1 MKKWIVLF
9 FISSLIAGCSQGGA
23 KEDYKGASPENDM
36 NHDMSGMEGMM
47 NDHMNHDSPL
57 PLKDSKGLNELP
69 IPPLLQKSTTENV
82 DYTLTAQKGKRMLL
96 EGQETETYGYNGD
109 FLGPVLKLRKVESV
123 RIKTVNE
130 LDEDTT
136 FHWHGLDVPGDVD
149 GVPIIP

>member
-9 FISSLIAGCSQGGA
+9 FISSLTAGCSMGGA
-23 KEDYKGASPENDM
+23 TEESTGVSPVNDM
-36 NHDMSGMEGMM
+36 DHDTSGMEGMM
-47 NDHMNHDSPL
+47 DGHMDHDNPL
-57 PLKDSKGLNELP
+57 PLNDSKGLNELA
-69 IPPLLQKSTTENV
+69 IPPLLAKSTSGDV

-96 EGQETETYGYNGD
+96 QGQETETYGYNGD
-109 FLGPVLKLRKVESV
+109 FLGPLLKLRKGESV

-149 GVPIIP
+149 GGPIIP